1 MEGLTNEVVLQ
12 YIEANADNEELK
24 GALSSKFTIE
34 KEVVKEIEK
43 TYTDEELENL
53 LSGNQSL
60 NDKLEEKA
68 RQRQIAKALG
78 KKVKDLTPEEL
89 NTSFVVKN
97 SYDDLLNTHENTL
110 KKFEI
115 IQTIGKE
122 NFENNK
128 DIIEAYMPKIVKK
141 DDGTYEGLEKLQGL
155 FGSQQ
160 TVKPII
166 KTPAPNPIQKDNAQ
180 AEIDDYLRK
189 VGVK

>member
-1 MEGLTNEVVLQ
+1 MDLTKEQVNEF
-12 YIEANADNEELK
+12 IESNAEFQEELK
-24 GALSSKFTIE
+24 GKFTVE
-34 KEVVKEIEK
+34 KEVIKEITKE
-43 TYTDEELENL
+43 YTDEELETL

-141 DDGTYEGLEKLQGL
+141 DDGTYEGLDKLQGL

-160 TVKPII
+160 TVKQII